1 MLDKVSRWLLARP
14 ANGVL
19 GLMVVYSLPLVGVL
33 SSAVLVL
40 LVLNLGVKRAAL
52 SAAAAAGLLAVA
64 ATLGRGAASIAP
76 VIVSLASVWGPGF
89 LLAVLLTSTRSL
101 TLTVQVS
108 VLVGALILSLFFAV
122 VADPVS
128 FWQQTLNDVAAAWRA
143 QGVQEMGDV
152 VAELLPYAEFMTL
165 LMVVTLW
172 VVHTGLFVLGFAWYR
187 RVAGESAR
195 YGRFVDLNLGK
206 VIAGLMAA
214 ASLLAALTSIVWA
227 QNLAVFLFCVFWL
240 HGLSVLHWLRTEE
253 RIPDALVFMTYA
265 FLFVP
270 FFSVFTVVVL
280 ALAGY
285 TDAWFDVR
293 KRLAGR
299 PES

>member
-1 MLDKVSRWLLARP
+1 MLDKVSKWLLARP

-40 LVLNLGVKRAAL
+40 LVVKLGVRRAAL

-64 ATLGRGAASIAP
+64 AMLGRGAASITP
-76 VIVSLASVWGPGF
+76 VIVSLVSIWGPGF
-89 LLAVLLTSTRSL
+89 LLALFLTSTRSL

-108 VLVGALILSLFFAV
+108 VLVGFLALSLFFAV

-128 FWQQTLNDVAAAWRA
+128 FWQQMLNDVAAAWRA
-143 QGVQEMGDV
+143 QGVEQMGDV

-172 VVHTGLFVLGFAWYR
+172 VVHTGLFVLGYTWSR
-187 RVAGESAR
+187 RISGDNVE

-206 VIAGLMAA
+206 VIAALMAA
-214 ASLLAALTSIVWA
+214 ASLLAVLTSVMWA
-227 QNLAVFLFCVFWL
+227 QNIAVFLFCVFWL

-253 RIPDALVFMTYA
+253 RIPDALVLMTYA

-270 FFSVFTVVVL
+270 FFSVFTVMVL

-285 TDAWFDVR
+285 TDAWFDAR
-293 KRLAGR
+293 KRLARG
-299 PES
+299 